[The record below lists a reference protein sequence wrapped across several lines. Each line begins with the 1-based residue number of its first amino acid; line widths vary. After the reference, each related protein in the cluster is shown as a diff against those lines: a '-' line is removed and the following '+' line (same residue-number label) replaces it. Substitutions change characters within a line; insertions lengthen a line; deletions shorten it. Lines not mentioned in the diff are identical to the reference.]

1 MKGVAFITFSPKKL
15 RILQCIV
22 EESKFEVL
30 ASIMKAWKCE
40 DDSYKASPH
49 STNEI
54 RRSNEEEEIT
64 EDSLTINVK
73 KGELRVCMNN
83 GSINLFEPMYQ
94 ATLPGS

>member
-1 MKGVAFITFSPKKL
+1 M
-15 RILQCIV
+15 
-22 EESKFEVL
+22 
-30 ASIMKAWKCE
+30 ASIVKIWKCE

-49 STNEI
+49 NTNEI
-54 RRSNEEEEIT
+54 RRSNEEKEIT
-64 EDSLTINVK
+64 EDSLIINVK